1 MTKQNLNSLYDY
13 IRSQCD
19 LVNRANNPTAEW
31 RAVNRAN
38 NPTAE
43 WRAVM
48 LHGIYK
54 AAYEYVRDGG
64 KRDLDG
70 LLSSLSSSAIDRS
83 DSSAQDLTEYE
94 NKLIEWDDGN

>member
-1 MTKQNLNSLYDY
+1 MKKQNLNFLYNFIKRECEAY
-13 IRSQCD
+13 K
-19 LVNRANNPTAEW
+19 NAT
-31 RAVNRAN
+31 

-64 KRDLDG
+64 KKD
-70 LLSSLSSSAIDRS
+70 IDKIINAATQR
-83 DSSAQDLTEYE
+83 
-94 NKLIEWDDGN
+94 

>member
-19 LVNRANNPTAEW
+19 L
-31 RAVNRAN
+31 VNRAN

-94 NKLIEWDDGN
+94 NKLIEWGDGN

>member
-19 LVNRANNPTAEW
+19 LI
-31 RAVNRAN
+31 NRAN

-64 KRDLDG
+64 KRDLDS
-70 LLSSLSSSAIDRS
+70 LLSSLSENHS
-83 DSSAQDLTEYE
+83 DSATRDLTEYE

>member
-1 MTKQNLNSLYDY
+1 MIKQNLNSLYDY

-19 LVNRANNPTAEW
+19 LVNH
-31 RAVNRAN
+31 AN

-64 KRDLDG
+64 KRDLDV
-70 LLSSLSSSAIDRS
+70 LLSSLASNRS